1 MKENCAICQEP
12 LPQLPSGF
20 IRHSCCGVPLH
31 AKCERDMLRNPSV
44 SDKMKK
50 NCFQCGGTLVL
61 TEADEIKQLEEHA
74 VNNEAWAQLW
84 LGIYSKDKNQLQ
96 KAKEYYEDAANQGMA
111 AAQYALGG
119 LYLKGNGVQR
129 NYDKALEYFKR
140 AANQGMAAAQYA
152 LGDLYLKGNGV
163 QRNYDKAL
171 EYFKRA
177 ANQGFTLAQSE
188 LMLIAT
194 VTNTTKDLVLKK
206 QAASQT
212 CKEAVES
219 VEQLKAELATAE
231 SQHKYIK
238 HEIDKIQ
245 TVVDNNALA
254 FEKIKVDMKNK
265 RQEHDSVVQMVF
277 HKQEKCNVKEREL
290 NKYISTHKTDGEKYT
305 LIGLQVEL
313 AKLELISIQKRR
325 DFLLDFSENE
335 LEHICTTL
343 ENLGKRLDQE
353 TETKKMLMSKMQE
366 IFQERSLIG
375 DLEEFDDKIE
385 EATLR
390 HEQALAAKQA
400 VTDELAV
407 ILEDI
412 RAPSEAVAKETVE
425 AEAKEAAE
433 MRAAAAK
440 EAEKAAAEAAKE
452 AAEMRAAAAKE
463 AEKAAAEAAKEAEK
477 AAAAAAADKI
487 RKNKL
492 RAKKRK
498 QNAKKKRNKAKE
510 AEERYGMEAADEE
523 AAEMRAEM
531 RAAAAAEAAASKPN
545 TQSLLDTYKEQK
557 SLMEKAATHEQQRR
571 DLEISAA
578 KGGKGGESGEKK
590 LYLRF

>member
-1 MKENCAICQEP
+1 
-12 LPQLPSGF
+12 
-20 IRHSCCGVPLH
+20 
-31 AKCERDMLRNPSV
+31 MLRNPSV

-119 LYLKGNGVQR
+119 
-129 NYDKALEYFKR
+129 
-140 AANQGMAAAQYA
+140 
-152 LGDLYLKGNGV
+152 LYLKGNGV

-412 RAPSEAVAKETVE
+412 RAPSEAVAKETAE
-425 AEAKEAAE
+425 AE
-433 MRAAAAK
+433 
-440 EAEKAAAEAAKE
+440 AKE